1 VGDLVSPQG
10 KVTNMRELKDT
21 YTFALF
27 SGAFSLVEFV
37 LCIIAW
43 AVIIFIPA
51 ALVVG
56 LISKLF

>member
-1 VGDLVSPQG
+1 
-10 KVTNMRELKDT
+10 MREFKDT